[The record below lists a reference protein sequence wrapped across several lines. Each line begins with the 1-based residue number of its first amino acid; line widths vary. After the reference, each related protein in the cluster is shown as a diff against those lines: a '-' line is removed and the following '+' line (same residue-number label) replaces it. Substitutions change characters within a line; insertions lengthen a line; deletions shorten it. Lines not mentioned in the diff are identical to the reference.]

1 MNDHGYDNALEAM
14 LRRLP
19 IVAGQVGDRFPLYAD
34 PVSGEWVSTRRG
46 SWTGGFWAGWWWLLA
61 AVTGLPSDQATAR
74 EWTHRLAPRAAE
86 DTVTRGMTF
95 WYGAAQGYRVCAD
108 TSARRVAL
116 DGADALAGAFDGR
129 LGLIP
134 VGNAFGA
141 GPLPK
146 AGVDALAGT
155 VSLLRMAADAGRY
168 HLDGLARSH
177 ADRHVQLLVGGDG
190 RIQPEVLLRPDG
202 TPVDESSPSAA
213 WARGQAWGVLG
224 LAACARQ
231 WGGDFTKAG
240 CRAGQWWLEQVG
252 HTVPVAVLGR
262 PATPVDTSAAAIT
275 AAGLLTLA
283 EVTADGGW
291 GVAARAIVDG
301 VIGHHL
307 DDTGVLRDG
316 CYELAGG
323 VGTRHELVWGS
334 YFLTAVLAVLT
345 GRVREH
351 PW

>member
-1 MNDHGYDNALEAM
+1 MNDHGYDNALDAL

-46 SWTGGFWAGWWWLLA
+46 SWTGGFWAGWWWLRA
-61 AVTGLPSDQATAR
+61 AVTGLPADQATAL
-74 EWTHRLAPRAAE
+74 EWTLRLAPRTAD

-95 WYGAAQGYRVCAD
+95 WYGAAQGYRVCED

-116 DGADALAGAFDGR
+116 DGAGALAGAFDGR

-134 VGNAFGA
+134 VGGALGA
-141 GPLPK
+141 GPAPK

-155 VSLLRMAADAGRY
+155 VSLLGMAADAGRDD
-168 HLDGLARSH
+168 LDGLARSH
-177 ADRHVQLLVGGDG
+177 AERHMQLLVGADG
-190 RIQPEVLLRPDG
+190 HIWPEVLLRPDG
-202 TPVDESSPSAA
+202 TPVDEAPSSVV

-224 LAACARQ
+224 LAACALR
-231 WGGDFTKAG
+231 WGGDFTEAG
-240 CRAGQWWLEQVG
+240 CRAARWWVEQVG
-252 HTVPVAVLGR
+252 QSVPVAVLGR
-262 PATPVDTSAAAIT
+262 PGTPVDTSAAVIT
-275 AAGLLTLA
+275 AAGLLTLS
-283 EVTADGGW
+283 EVTAHDGW
-291 GVAARAIVDG
+291 GAAARRIVDD

-307 DDTGVLRDG
+307 RDDGVLRDG
-316 CYELAGG
+316 CYDLTGG

-334 YFLTAVLAVLT
+334 YFLAAVLAVLT